1 MSLQGT
7 NVIVTPGAEK
17 YHEVS
22 IKVVQ
27 NDCDTKGEAV
37 STKNGGGGSADLSSE
52 GNGQVHV
59 PISPD
64 VENCAVQQVKCEPKD
79 QAPKPS
85 VQKLAGLFFTGLCM
99 GLLFGAAM
107 ERGKVTPPI
116 TIRKQFLFQRF
127 VMIKMFLSASAFG
140 ALCFSLLSVVV
151 PTQFE
156 PIRAKFMSS
165 RAAKGL
171 VPVVIGTFLLGC
183 GMSIAGACPGMV
195 YIQVGAGVEN
205 SIITLLGGMVG
216 AVCYGFLQPFMTSFL
231 AIGLSK
237 SHKLDDFSPLKST
250 KYWQLGLVLAV
261 MMVIPIALFE
271 HYFPW
276 DSPSELGA
284 ISTTYAPW
292 SQAWSPLLSGVLIG
306 SLQIPAVLVS
316 AGTVGSSSTYM
327 TVVAQLLVTPSLQT
341 RFKHMDGFRSG
352 AGMWQSVLYIW
363 SAALGAYIASSAGGT
378 FGSSRG
384 VPPGPAF
391 IGGFLMLFGSRSAAP
406 PPLSLHPTTP
416 KQSTLIS

>member
-1 MSLQGT
+1 MSLQST
-7 NVIVTPGAEK
+7 NVIVTPGAET

-27 NDCDTKGEAV
+27 DTFEMKGEVA
-37 STKNGGGGSADLSSE
+37 STKSGDVQ
-52 GNGQVHV
+52 GNGQIHV
-59 PISPD
+59 PMSPD
-64 VENCAVQQVKCEPKD
+64 VANYSVQQVKCDPKD

-85 VQKLAGLFFTGLCM
+85 MQKLAGLFITALCM

-127 VMIKMFLSASAFG
+127 IMLKMFLSASAFG
-140 ALCFSLLSVVV
+140 ALCFSLLSVIV
-151 PTQFE
+151 PDRFE
-156 PIRAKFMSS
+156 PVRAKFMSS

-171 VPVVIGTFLLGC
+171 VPVVLGTFLLGS

-216 AVCYGFLQPFMTSFL
+216 AVCYGLLQPFITSFL
-231 AIGLSK
+231 AIGISK

-250 KYWQLGLVLAV
+250 KYWQLGLILAV
-261 MMVIPIALFE
+261 MMVVPIVLFE
-271 HYFPW
+271 HFFPW
-276 DSPSELGA
+276 DSASELGA
-284 ISTTYAPW
+284 VSTTYAPW

-306 SLQIPAVLVS
+306 SLQIPAVLVA

-327 TVVAQLLVTPSLQT
+327 TIVAQMLVTPSLQD

-391 IGGFLMLFGSRSAAP
+391 IGGFLMLFGSRLPALLA
-406 PPLSLHPTTP
+406 
-416 KQSTLIS
+416 LIASPALPC